1 MLAVRREKHN
11 LNEVANLT
19 FPDTCENADAL
30 SIGEYDDNLRA
41 FRRTKSI

>member
-1 MLAVRREKHN
+1 MLAVHREKHN

-30 SIGEYDDNLRA
+30 SIGEYDDK
-41 FRRTKSI
+41 TDST